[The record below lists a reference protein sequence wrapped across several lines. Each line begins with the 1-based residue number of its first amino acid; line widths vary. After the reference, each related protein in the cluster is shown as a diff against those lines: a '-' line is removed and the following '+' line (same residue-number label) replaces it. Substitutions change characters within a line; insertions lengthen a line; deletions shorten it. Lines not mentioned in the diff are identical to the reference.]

1 VLREMR
7 ERLHEWFATYSDPD
21 RNGATEPVTGRGQTG
36 LCGSRARGEDV
47 FIPF

>member
-1 VLREMR
+1 MR
-7 ERLHEWFATYSDPD
+7 ERLHEWFAIYSDPD
-21 RNGATEPVTGRGQTG
+21 CNGATEPVTGRGQTG